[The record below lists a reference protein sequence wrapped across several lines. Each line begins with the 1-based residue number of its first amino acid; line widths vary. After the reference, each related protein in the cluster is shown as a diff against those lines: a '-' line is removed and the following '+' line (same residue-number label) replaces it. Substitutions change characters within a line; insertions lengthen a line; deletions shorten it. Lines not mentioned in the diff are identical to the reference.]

1 MRMMKKCFVIL
12 SIIGG
17 ILSSFSNY
25 NVMFSNDTTKLKN
38 DKVTYEISQDE
49 TNFYLSINTRD
60 PKTMMAMLNLGVT
73 TFFDIKGKK
82 KQNVYV
88 KYPSEPLKR
97 GFGKQEKRQRGGV
110 RLNEKPRGEDSK
122 KESNDIKNKVK
133 EILEN
138 DYPQEA
144 EYIYFNDSEEFH
156 VMFNTLNITPKFT
169 FNEDQDVLF
178 YNLVVPKTLLNK
190 DSKKN
195 FEKLTIGIKTIREK
209 VERDNDGGLNGSLGG
224 ISLGGGGQRGGGQ
237 RAGGQRGGG
246 QRAGGQRDGGQGGP
260 PNDNPS
266 KDVLLDFWFALTT
279 DTE

>member
-1 MRMMKKCFVIL
+1 MMRKCIVIL

-25 NVMFSNDTTKLKN
+25 NDMFSNDTTKLKN
-38 DKVTYEISQDE
+38 DKVTYKISQDE

-97 GFGKQEKRQRGGV
+97 GFGRQEKRQRGGA
-110 RLNEKPRGEDSK
+110 RPNEKPRGEDSK
-122 KESNDIKNKVK
+122 KEGNDIKNKVK

-144 EYIYFNDSEEFH
+144 EYSYFKDSEEFH
-156 VMFNTLNITPKFT
+156 VMFKTLNIAPKFT
-169 FNEDQDVLF
+169 FNEEQTVLF
-178 YNLVVPKTLLNK
+178 YNLVVPKTLLIK
-190 DSKKN
+190 DSEKN
-195 FEKLTIGIKTIREK
+195 FEKLTIGVKTIKEK
-209 VERDNDGGLNGSLGG
+209 IERDNDGGLNGSLGG
-224 ISLGGGGQRGGGQ
+224 ISLGSAGQRGGNQRGGNQRGGGQ

-246 QRAGGQRDGGQGGP
+246 QGGQ

-279 DTE
+279 NTE